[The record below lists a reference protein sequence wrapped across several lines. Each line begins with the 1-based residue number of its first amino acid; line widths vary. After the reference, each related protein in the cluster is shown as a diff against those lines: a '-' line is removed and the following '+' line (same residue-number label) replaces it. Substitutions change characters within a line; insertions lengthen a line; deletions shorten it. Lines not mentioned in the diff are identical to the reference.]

1 MEKIVLLLCVTQFIT
16 AALGMAGVV
25 LVTTERRKRAETP
38 ETPTKKA
45 ETQAAETAMDEA
57 KKAAAEAQRL
67 YEEGFVNLMQYD
79 GRPRKKGD
87 EE

>member
-16 AALGMAGVV
+16 AALGMAAVV

-38 ETPTKKA
+38 VKKA
-45 ETQAAETAMDEA
+45 ETQAVETAMDEA

-79 GRPRKKGD
+79 GRPRKKGED
-87 EE
+87 E